1 MKAPFLIGRLL
12 FGGFFLY
19 SGINHFKNRVQMAQY
34 AASKGVPQSSAA
46 VTASGA
52 LLVFGGA
59 SIITGILPKLGTAA
73 IAAFLSG
80 VSPVMHDFWLAEDD
94 QERMNQ
100 LVHFSKNTAL
110 LGADL
115 VLMSIPEPWSMSLP
129 VAQPSR
135 LERVKRFARRSVA
148 A

>member
-19 SGINHFKNRVQMAQY
+19 NGINHFKNHGQMAQY
-34 AASKGVPQSSAA
+34 AASKGVPQSKTAVAA
-46 VTASGA
+46 TGA
-52 LLVFGGA
+52 LLIFGGA

-73 IAAFLSG
+73 IAVFLGG
-80 VSPVMHDFWLAEDD
+80 VSPVMHDFWQAENDE
-94 QERMNQ
+94 ERLNQ
-100 LVHFSKNTAL
+100 MVHFSKNAAL

-115 VLMSIPEPWSMSLP
+115 ALMGVSEPWSASLP

>member
-19 SGINHFKNRVQMAQY
+19 NGINHFKNRRQMAQY
-34 AASKGVPQSSAA
+34 AASKGVPQADAA
-46 VTASGA
+46 VAATGA

-73 IAAFLSG
+73 IAVFLGG
-80 VSPVMHDFWLAEDD
+80 VSPVMHDFWQVENEG
-94 QERMNQ
+94 ERMNQ
-100 LVHFSKNTAL
+100 MIHFSKNTAL

-115 VLMSIPEPWSMSLP
+115 AMMGTPEPWSMSLP

-135 LERVKRFARRSVA
+135 LDRVKKFARRSIA

>member
-19 SGINHFKNRVQMAQY
+19 NGINHFKKRGQMAQY
-34 AASKGVPQSSAA
+34 AASKGVPQSNAA
-46 VTASGA
+46 VAATGA

-73 IAAFLSG
+73 IAAFLGG
-80 VSPVMHDFWLAEDD
+80 VSPVMHDFWQVENEE
-94 QERMNQ
+94 QRTNQ
-100 LVHFSKNTAL
+100 MIHFSKNAAL

-115 VLMSIPEPWSMSLP
+115 ALMGIAEPWNMSLP

-135 LERVKRFARRSVA
+135 LERVKKFARRSIA

>member
-19 SGINHFKNRVQMAQY
+19 NGINHFKNRGQMAQY
-34 AASKGVPQSSAA
+34 AASKGVPQSNTAVAA
-46 VTASGA
+46 TGA

-73 IAAFLSG
+73 IAAFLGG
-80 VSPVMHDFWLAEDD
+80 VSPVMHDFWQVENDE
-94 QERMNQ
+94 QRTNQ
-100 LVHFSKNTAL
+100 MIHFSKNAAL

-115 VLMSIPEPWSMSLP
+115 VLMGIPEPWSMSLP
-129 VAQPSR
+129 LAQPSR
-135 LERVKRFARRSVA
+135 LERVKKFARRSIA

>member
-19 SGINHFKNRVQMAQY
+19 NGINHFKNRGQMAQY
-34 AASKGVPQSSAA
+34 AASKGVPQSNAA
-46 VTASGA
+46 VVATGA

-59 SIITGILPKLGTAA
+59 SIITGMLPKLGTAA
-73 IAAFLSG
+73 IAAFLGG
-80 VSPVMHDFWLAEDD
+80 VSPVMHDFWEVENDE
-94 QERMNQ
+94 QRMNQ
-100 LVHFSKNTAL
+100 MIHFSKNTAL

-115 VLMSIPEPWSMSLP
+115 ALMSIPEPWTMSLP
-129 VAQPSR
+129 VARPSR
-135 LERVKRFARRSVA
+135 LERVKKFARRSIA

>member
-19 SGINHFKNRVQMAQY
+19 NGINHFKNRGQMGQY
-34 AASKGVPQSSAA
+34 AASKGVPLANAA
-46 VTASGA
+46 VAASGA

-73 IAAFLSG
+73 IAGFLGG
-80 VSPVMHDFWLAEDD
+80 VSPVMHDFWKESAE
-94 QERMNQ
+94 QRTNQ
-100 LVHFSKNTAL
+100 MVHFSKNVAL

-115 VLMSIPEPWSMSLP
+115 MLMSVPEPWSMSLP

-135 LERVKRFARRSVA
+135 LERVKKFARRNIA

>member
-1 MKAPFLIGRLL
+1 MKAPFLIGRIL

-19 SGINHFKNRVQMAQY
+19 NGINHFKNRGQMAQY
-34 AASKGVPQSSAA
+34 AASKGVPQADAA
-46 VTASGA
+46 VAATGA

-73 IAAFLSG
+73 IAVFLGG
-80 VSPVMHDFWLAEDD
+80 VSPVMHDFWQVEDEG
-94 QERMNQ
+94 ERMNQ
-100 LVHFSKNTAL
+100 MIHFSKNTAL

-115 VLMSIPEPWSMSLP
+115 ALMGIPEPWSMSLP
-129 VAQPSR
+129 VSQPSR
-135 LERVKRFARRSVA
+135 MERVKKFARRSMA